1 MNDEELLS
9 DYVDGRL
16 APAAKAAF
24 EARLKASPALARR
37 ARTLKAM
44 KSALAGSAPKMP
56 ADLKAA
62 LKRDARAAD
71 ARRRRSPSWLDSLRA
86 SFSAPWAYGA
96 GAAAFA
102 AAAVTLALHHPA
114 QTVRTPQVSPAP
126 GSSAAFSDPAAAQG
140 LQSLWSDDNGRD
152 NDES

>member
-9 DYVDGRL
+9 EYVDGRL
-16 APAAKAAF
+16 TPAAKAAF
-24 EARLKASPALARR
+24 EARLKAEPALARR
-37 ARTLKAM
+37 ARALKAL

-56 ADLKAA
+56 ADLKSA

-71 ARRRRSPSWLDSLRA
+71 ARRRRSPWRDSLRELFA
-86 SFSAPWAYGA
+86 TPWAYGA

-102 AAAVTLALHHPA
+102 AAAVTLAIHHPEQPL
-114 QTVRTPQVSPAP
+114 QTPKTPPAAGAP
-126 GSSAAFSDPAAAQG
+126 AAFSDPAAAQG

-152 NDES
+152 NDEG